1 MKRTSLLIG
10 SILVVGM
17 VAIAG
22 IGATAYLFSPKDTA
36 AQKQK
41 VVIKK
46 GDTLIKVATQLEASG
61 IVRTAWSLRI
71 AAKVGAPTTIHP
83 GTYELSAS
91 MNPRQ
96 ILETLST
103 EPEEAWVTFLE
114 GWRVEEYAQ
123 ELEKN
128 FPETFNAQEFLALA
142 KEKEGRLFPDT
153 YLLERDVSTPMLISL
168 LSNTFDKRYAQA
180 VEGGIND
187 SVLSQQQLII
197 LASLLEREA
206 RGEEA
211 MKMVAGILLNRL
223 RIGMPLQVDA
233 TLQYAKGYDNKSQTW
248 WPTPRSEDKSID
260 SPFNTYKNNG
270 LPPSAICNPGLEAL
284 KAVLSPTKSNY
295 LYYISDTKGK
305 MHYAATYPEHQKNI
319 EIYLK

>member
-1 MKRTSLLIG
+1 MKRTPIVVG
-10 SILVVGM
+10 SILALGLVTLTGVG
-17 VAIAG
+17 AAL
-22 IGATAYLFSPKDTA
+22 YLFSPKSSNAPT
-36 AQKQK
+36 QK
-41 VVIKK
+41 VIIKK
-46 GDTLIKVATQLEASG
+46 GDTLVKVATQLEASG
-61 IVRTAWSLRI
+61 VVRSAWGLRV
-71 AAKVGAPTTIHP
+71 AAKVGSPTTIHP
-83 GTYELSAS
+83 GTYELSPS

-96 ILETLST
+96 ILETLAT

-128 FPETFNAQEFLALA
+128 FPETFNTQEFLSLA

-153 YLLERDVSTPMLISL
+153 YLLEKNVSAPMLISL

-180 VEGGIND
+180 GEGGMVD
-187 SVLSQQQLII
+187 TVLTQQQLVV

-211 MKMVAGILLNRL
+211 MKVVAGILLNRL

-233 TLQYAKGYDNKSQTW
+233 TLQYAKGYDRGAQTW
-248 WPTPRSEDKSID
+248 WPTPKSEDKAID
-260 SPFNTYKNNG
+260 SPFNTYKNTG
-270 LPPSAICNPGLEAL
+270 LPPSPICNPGLLAL
-284 KAVLSPTKSNY
+284 KAALSPTKSNY
-295 LYYISDTKGK
+295 LYYISDTKGT

-319 EIYLK
+319 DVYLK